1 MNSQP
6 IRPTPQEQIVSLVPA
21 LRAFAR
27 QFVHNGSDIDDLVQ
41 EAVAKALAHV
51 DRFEPRG
58 PDAMKSW
65 LFTIM
70 RNTFLT
76 QCKSRKR
83 SPIGSVDDLASL
95 DVPVNSNQEM
105 ALFANDVR
113 AALKNLP
120 VKHRKALIYVAW
132 GLSYEETAGL
142 CGCEIGTIKSRVN
155 RARGHLAARLNGANV
170 SPDTRGSPIRKS

>member
-6 IRPTPQEQIVSLVPA
+6 IRPTPQEQIVSLVPT

-132 GLSYEETAGL
+132 
-142 CGCEIGTIKSRVN
+142 
-155 RARGHLAARLNGANV
+155 
-170 SPDTRGSPIRKS
+170 